1 MFSGPSAGGLQA
13 GPTAG
18 AITTNPAAYIPTD
31 GLAIAQID
39 QLRGELA
46 QKHPLLS
53 AAAPL
58 GQNLVASLSSDL
70 AARATTTAVAAGLAQ
85 KQDVIAENSLPQ
97 SRVVGLVADLAA
109 KATSTAL
116 ASGLGQK
123 QDVIAENSLPQS
135 RVFGLVADL
144 AAKASSDALATIA
157 KTAGLQEAL
166 NDKPRA
172 IDVSHA
178 LNSKQATLTATSIV
192 NVGQMY
198 VAQYMG
204 IGNISATSRT

>member
-97 SRVVGLVADLAA
+97 SRVVGLVADWVLCVVSPGIWCVC
-109 KATSTAL
+109 TTGFLFSCC
-116 ASGLGQK
+116 
-123 QDVIAENSLPQS
+123 
-135 RVFGLVADL
+135 VF
-144 AAKASSDALATIA
+144 
-157 KTAGLQEAL
+157 
-166 NDKPRA
+166 
-172 IDVSHA
+172 
-178 LNSKQATLTATSIV
+178 LNSTT
-192 NVGQMY
+192 
-198 VAQYMG
+198 
-204 IGNISATSRT
+204 

>member
-1 MFSGPSAGGLQA
+1 MFAGPSAGGLQA

-58 GQNLVASLSSDL
+58 GQNLVNSLSSDL
-70 AARATTTAVAAGLAQ
+70 AARATNTALANGLQ
-85 KQDVIAENSLPQ
+85 SKQDVIGENSLPQ
-97 SRVVGLVADLAA
+97 SRVVNLVTDLAA

-116 ASGLGQK
+116 A
-123 QDVIAENSLPQS
+123 N
-135 RVFGLVADL
+135 
-144 AAKASSDALATIA
+144 
-157 KTAGLQEAL
+157 GLQ
-166 NDKPRA
+166 
-172 IDVSHA
+172 
-178 LNSKQATLTATSIV
+178 
-192 NVGQMY
+192 
-198 VAQYMG
+198 
-204 IGNISATSRT
+204 

>member
-70 AARATTTAVAAGLAQ
+70 AARATTTALADGLSTKQNVIADGSLAQ
-85 KQDVIAENSLPQ
+85 VKV
-97 SRVVGLVADLAA
+97 
-109 KATSTAL
+109 TS
-116 ASGLGQK
+116 
-123 QDVIAENSLPQS
+123 
-135 RVFGLVADL
+135 LVADL
-144 AAKASSDALATIA
+144 AAKASV
-157 KTAGLQEAL
+157 QQL
-166 NDKPRA
+166 NDA
-172 IDVSHA
+172 MST
-178 LNSKQATLTATSIV
+178 KQAVIAE
-192 NVGQMY
+192 
-198 VAQYMG
+198 
-204 IGNISATSRT
+204 IGRAHV